1 MGLALSACLRFLP
14 SPKGPEGS
22 SPVSPWCPYRSKKQM
37 PEPRKP
43 QVSRGGR
50 PRPAVPWAPQS
61 RDRPLGG
68 GLRRPLGSP
77 QPSPPWALSLCM
89 QRAEGPQIWAEPW
102 NLDGTSGEAGG
113 RPGPLGY
120 HGVTVPPAPPACGV
134 PVARSLGSPDGM
146 SLSASSRACSSE
158 DTGCPV
164 VRAPGCPLGPLV
176 PQGEGDRGPL
186 QLCSTRS

>member
-1 MGLALSACLRFLP
+1 MGNSCPWGVGFSNKTGRTPRHASNFRYNPSLHFSQGRLTRLVTDWWLGCSFDVSSAE
-14 SPKGPEGS
+14 SQQEGFT
-22 SPVSPWCPYRSKKQM
+22 PV
-37 PEPRKP
+37 
-43 QVSRGGR
+43 
-50 PRPAVPWAPQS
+50 
-61 RDRPLGG
+61 
-68 GLRRPLGSP
+68 P

-134 PVARSLGSPDGM
+134 PVARSSGSPDGM